1 LYLDPHEKTV
11 KDSGNRIDS
20 AVPVGYNGYMR
31 LVRWGWSEYETP
43 DVPGLPAGVELV
55 AAEGESAPLETADM
69 LVVPS
74 TVRVDAAAARR
85 LRRCRLVLTTTS
97 GFDQLDLGALANAG
111 IAVARL
117 PLARRDAVV
126 ESALGMILSLTR
138 RLGRFQQAAAAG
150 RWERPRLAHYG
161 ATLLGTVG
169 VVGVGVIG
177 KRMVE
182 VLDTLGAR
190 VLRCDP
196 LLADGVSLEEIL
208 AASDVVTL
216 HCELTAR
223 NRGMIGAREIARMR
237 RGAVLVNTARGKLVD
252 VDAAVA
258 AIRSGQLA
266 GLGLDVFPKEPADLE
281 LYADPRILVTP
292 HAAGWHPAL
301 GQKIAE
307 GNVEAASAQVEGG
320 EVPFLV
326 NPMPDAVPSSE

>member
-1 LYLDPHEKTV
+1 
-11 KDSGNRIDS
+11 
-20 AVPVGYNGYMR
+20 MR

-55 AAEGESAPLETADM
+55 IAEGPSAPLETADM

-74 TVRVDAAAARR
+74 TVRVDGTAVRR
-85 LRRCRLVLTTTS
+85 LGRCRLVLTTTS
-97 GFDQLDLGALANAG
+97 GFDQLDLDALASAG

-126 ESALGMILSLTR
+126 ESALGMMLALTR
-138 RLGRFQQAAAAG
+138 RLGSFQQAAAEN
-150 RWERPRLAHYG
+150 RWERPRLAYYG
-161 ATLLGTVG
+161 ATLLRTVG

-177 KRMVE
+177 TRMVE
-182 VLDTLGAR
+182 VLETLGAR

-196 LLADGVSLEEIL
+196 VLADGVSLDELL

-216 HCELTAR
+216 HCELTAE

-258 AIRSGQLA
+258 AIRNGQLA
-266 GLGLDVFPKEPADLE
+266 GLGLDVFPKEPTDLDR
-281 LYADPRILVTP
+281 YADPRILLTP

-301 GQKIAE
+301 GEKIVE
-307 GNVEAASAQVEGG
+307 GIVEAAGALVHGREI
-320 EVPFLV
+320 PFV
-326 NPMPDAVPSSE
+326 VTPMTGATSPSNR